1 MANKKTNNKTK
12 KTPRKRKSSQLETM
26 ARTTGKSYDS
36 SIERAKE
43 LEEILGLNKTSPFK
57 TTDARVL
64 EEQMSEMNL
73 TDLQAL
79 AVKAGVFPSGNK
91 TVLKNKLRKAFKGVK
106 GSGTVQLSEKPFLD
120 PTDPKNKAAID
131 LYRQGF

>member
-91 TVLKNKLRKAFKGVK
+91 TVLKNKLRKAFKGVE

-120 PTDPKNKAAID
+120 PADPKNKAAID
-131 LYRQGF
+131 LYKQGF

>member
-12 KTPRKRKSSQLETM
+12 KSTRKKRTSKLETM
-26 ARTTGKSYDS
+26 ARTTGKTYES

-43 LEEILGLNKTSPFK
+43 LEQILGINNANPFK
-57 TTDARVL
+57 TTDERIL

-79 AVKAGVFPSGNK
+79 AVKVGVFPSGNK
-91 TVLKNKLRKAFKGVK
+91 TVLKNKLRKAFKGSK
-106 GSGTVQLSEKPFLD
+106 GTGTVQLTEKPFLD
-120 PTDPKNKAAID
+120 PTDPKNKDAVD
-131 LYRQGF
+131 LFKQDF